1 MTPSAF
7 TGMIADAYSSFRLH
21 HLNPGTSRYE
31 PVRREL
37 QELVAR
43 SGDLMTMEDVGMSV
57 EGRALSLIRVGTGPV
72 RVMLW
77 SQMHGDEPT
86 ATLALLDILNCMVVR
101 RTEPWLRTILQE
113 ISIAIVPL
121 LNPDGAERR
130 ERLNAAGININ
141 RDALALA
148 SPEAQ
153 MLRSVYER
161 FRPDFGFNLH
171 DQELSSVG
179 DQPVATSLALLAP
192 PPSGDGKTT
201 STYRRAIRVAAHIA
215 RTLGPHAE
223 GNITRYDD
231 TYEPRAFGDWF
242 QAAGVSTVLIESGH
256 RTWDPEKAFIR
267 KLNVIGIVSSLRSIG
282 NHSYTDTEMDHYR
295 TLRINGKRIFDVL
308 LRGVE
313 LQHPGGWSRTVDVGL
328 AFLKDHGTVLIKEIG
343 DLHTHG
349 GLEVIEAS
357 RRPVSTEHLRVNRV
371 VPTKELFDMLQ
382 MYTNF
387 PPVVFRP

>member
-7 TGMIADAYSSFRLH
+7 TNLVADAYPSFRLH
-21 HLNPGTSRYE
+21 HMNPGSSRYE

-43 SGDLMTMEDVGMSV
+43 GGGLITMEDVGVSV
-57 EGRALSLIRVGTGPV
+57 EGRTLSLVRVGTGPL

-86 ATLALLDILNCMVVR
+86 ATLALLDILNGIILR
-101 RTEPWLRTILQE
+101 RTEPWMRAMLEE
-113 ISIAIVPL
+113 ISIAMLPL

-148 SPEAQ
+148 SPEAKT
-153 MLRSVYER
+153 LRSVFDR

-179 DQPVATSLALLAP
+179 EQPIATTLALLAP
-192 PPSGDGKTT
+192 PPSGDGKATT
-201 STYRRAIRVAAHIA
+201 TYRRAIRVAAHIA
-215 RTLGPHAE
+215 RTVGPHAE

-231 TYEPRAFGDWF
+231 SFEPRAFGDWF
-242 QAAGVSTVLIESGH
+242 QAAGVSTVLVESGH
-256 RTWDPEKAFIR
+256 RIWDPEKAFIR
-267 KLNVIGIVSSLRSIG
+267 KLNVIGLVVALRSIG
-282 NHSYTDTEMDHYR
+282 NHSYTDTDMDHYH
-295 TLRINGKRIFDVL
+295 TLPLNGRKIFDVL

-313 LQHPGGWSRTVDVGL
+313 LQHPGGWSRMVDVGL
-328 AFLKDHGTVLIKEIG
+328 AFQKDHGTVLIKEIG
-343 DLHTHG
+343 DLCTHG
-349 GLEVIEAS
+349 GLEVIEVA

-371 VPTKELFDMLQ
+371 MPVKELFDLLQ
-382 MYTNF
+382 MYANF

>member
-7 TGMIADAYSSFRLH
+7 AGMIADAYPSFRLH
-21 HLNPGTSRYE
+21 HMFPGNSQYE

-37 QELVAR
+37 KELVAR
-43 SGDLMTMEDVGMSV
+43 SSGLFTMEDVGRSI
-57 EGRALSLIRVGTGPV
+57 EGRTLSLVCAGTGPR

-86 ATLALLDILNCMVVR
+86 ATLALLDIMNGMIAWK
-101 RTEPWLRTILQE
+101 TEPWLVSMLQD
-113 ISIAIVPL
+113 ISIAMLPL

-153 MLRSVYER
+153 LLHAMHER

-179 DQPVATSLALLAP
+179 DAPVATSLALLAP
-192 PPSGDGKTT
+192 PPTADRQMTGT
-201 STYRRAIRVAAHIA
+201 RLRAVRLAAHIA
-215 RTLGPHAE
+215 RTVGPHAE

-231 TYEPRAFGDWF
+231 AFEPRAFGDWF
-242 QAAGVSTVLIESGH
+242 QGAGTSTVLIESGH
-256 RTWDPEKAFIR
+256 RPRDPEKAFSR
-267 KLNVIGIVSSLRSIG
+267 KLNVIGILSALRSIA
-282 NHSYTDTEMDHYR
+282 NHSYSDTELDQYH
-295 TLRINGKRIFDVL
+295 LLPLNGKRIFDIL

-313 LQHPGGWSRTVDVGL
+313 LQHEGIWTRTVDVGL
-328 AFLKDHGTVLIKEIG
+328 AFQKDHANVLIKEIG

-349 GLEVIEAS
+349 GLEVIEVA
-357 RRPVSTEHLRVNRV
+357 RRTISTEHLRVNRI
-371 VPTKELFDMLQ
+371 VPTKELFDLLQ

-387 PPVVFRP
+387 PPVAFRP

>member
-7 TGMIADAYSSFRLH
+7 AGMIAGAYPSFRLH
-21 HLNPGTSRYE
+21 HMFPGNSQYE

-37 QELVAR
+37 KELVTR
-43 SGDLMTMEDVGMSV
+43 SGGMFTMEDVGRSV
-57 EGRALSLIRVGTGPV
+57 EGRTISLVRAGTGPR

-86 ATLALLDILNCMVVR
+86 ATLALLDIMNGMIGWKV
-101 RTEPWLRTILQE
+101 EPWFIAMLQD
-113 ISIAIVPL
+113 ISIVIIPL

-153 MLRSVYER
+153 VLHAMHER

-179 DQPVATSLALLAP
+179 DAPVPTSLALLAP
-192 PPSGDGKTT
+192 PPTADKQMT
-201 STYRRAIRVAAHIA
+201 STRLRAIRLAAHIA
-215 RTLGPHAE
+215 RTVGPHAE

-231 TYEPRAFGDWF
+231 AFEPRAFGDWF
-242 QAAGVSTVLIESGH
+242 QAAGTSTVLIESGH
-256 RTWDPEKAFIR
+256 RAHDPEKAFSR
-267 KLNVIGIVSSLRSIG
+267 KLNVIGILSALRSIA
-282 NHSYTDTEMDHYR
+282 NHSFPDTELDQYHH
-295 TLRINGKRIFDVL
+295 LPLNGKRVFDVL

-313 LQHPGGWSRTVDVGL
+313 LQHQGVWSQTVDVGL
-328 AFLKDHGTVLIKEIG
+328 AFQKDHANVLVKEIG

-349 GLEVIEAS
+349 GLDVIEVA
-357 RRPVSTEHLRVNRV
+357 RRVVSTEHLRVNRI
-371 VPTKELFDMLQ
+371 VPTKELFDLLQ
-382 MYTNF
+382 MYANF
-387 PPVVFRP
+387 PPVAFRP